1 MKQVLLK
8 KHFQYYTVFHLDRL
22 IRYCKMWIRMN
33 CLNWFWEDLIEGKLE
48 MGIFQKELMFVF
60 AEIGKTDD
68 TKSESFSDLQDTFSF
83 MYIPR
88 SWLIVKLSYIPP
100 TSISMNVTFLES
112 VSKTQM
118 QKIKK
123 ILFIS
128 KYSKNYFINYMSNV
142 DIWIYW

>member
-1 MKQVLLK
+1 
-8 KHFQYYTVFHLDRL
+8 
-22 IRYCKMWIRMN
+22 
-33 CLNWFWEDLIEGKLE
+33 
-48 MGIFQKELMFVF
+48 MFVF

-68 TKSESFSDLQDTFSF
+68 TKSESFGDLQDTFSF

-118 QKIKK
+118 HKIKK
-123 ILFIS
+123 RLFIS